1 MIIVGA
7 GSHGLSLAYHLVKK
21 GFDKDIKIVEMRRI
35 GFGSS
40 SRNAS
45 RFRYHFNSRE
55 NINYAKKAIPYLLS
69 HANELKLNPLL
80 YFTGYLWVLRDEKQ
94 ISMLKKLHNRWS
106 SEGIGGKFVE
116 CEEFGFIKYDGLC
129 YYAPQDGAF
138 HHDYI
143 LYSYY
148 IEVKGKAEIIIDEA
162 KRIVFKGERVK
173 GVELA
178 HGGVLEDN
186 EVVVTAGAWTGK
198 LLENSGIKLPI
209 YPEKKEIF
217 ITEDISFRVKP
228 LVIDTLN
235 KVYFSQTLKGEIIGG
250 TETPIP
256 YGFLPFT
263 NSLAELSHF
272 LRAVR
277 ETIKGAEGIGILRG
291 WSGYYEMT
299 PDSSHIMGYDEEW
312 PEGLYVNAGY
322 SGHGMMFAPYSGK
335 IMAELIL
342 DGVMR
347 EEMRPYLPN
356 RFRTNKLIEEN
367 LVI

>member
-21 GFDKDIKIVEMRRI
+21 GVKDIKIVEMKRV

-55 NINYAKKAIPYLLS
+55 NINYAKKAIPYLIS
-69 HANELKLNPLL
+69 QAKELKLNPML
-80 YFTGYLWVLRDEKQ
+80 YFTGYLWILREESQ
-94 ISMLKKLHNRWS
+94 ISTMRKLDSIWKG
-106 SEGIGGKFVE
+106 EGIGGSFIE
-116 CEEFGFIKYDGLC
+116 CGEFNFLKYDGLC

-148 IEVKGKAEIIIDEA
+148 LEIKDKVKLLIDEV
-162 KRIVFKGERVK
+162 KRIVIEGQRLR
-173 GVELA
+173 GVELLN
-178 HGGVLEDN
+178 GGFIQDN
-186 EVVVTAGAWTGK
+186 EVVVTAGAWSGR
-198 LLENSGIKLPI
+198 LLEKSGIKLPI

-228 LVIDTLN
+228 LVIDTYK

-250 TETPIP
+250 TETPAP
-256 YGFLPFT
+256 YDFLPFT
-263 NSLAELSHF
+263 NSFEEMVKF
-272 LRAVR
+272 LTAVR
-277 ETIKGAEGIGILRG
+277 EMVKGAEGIGILRG

-299 PDSSHIMGYDEEW
+299 PDSSHIMGFDEEW
-312 PEGLYVNAGY
+312 PEGLYVDAGY

-335 IMAELIL
+335 LMADLIL
-342 DGVMR
+342 NGKIAD
-347 EEMRPYLPN
+347 EMRPFLPN
-356 RFRTNKLIEEN
+356 RFREGKLIGEN